1 MLSRIN
7 ELPLWSIALAYAGT
21 LIAIIWLG
29 IVFLSPL
36 VRNVFKPET
45 RTNELLSYCLLAFGA
60 FFALLLCL
68 LAVASYHNYDAVK
81 SLIGRDASSL
91 GALYRTVS
99 GYPEPQRAKL
109 QSILQ
114 EYVSFTIDESMPA
127 LARGERPM
135 RGITIM
141 TKFQTTLMSFEPTSK
156 GQELLHAEALHLFSE
171 NTILRRER
179 ARTIASGVPET
190 MWGITAFGIAII
202 VIMLI
207 GLDIRRSLHFTISGA
222 VGLFFGMMIAV
233 ISALDQ
239 PYRGA
244 VKVDAEPF
252 ILLKRQLMS
261 PQPDASS

>member
-7 ELPLWSIALAYAGT
+7 EIPLWGIALAYAAA
-21 LIAIIWLG
+21 LIAITWLG

-45 RTNELLSYCLLAFGA
+45 RTNELLSYCLLAFGV

-68 LAVASYHNYDAVK
+68 LAVASYQNHDAVK

-114 EYVSFTIDESMPA
+114 EYVNFTIDESMPA

-141 TKFQTTLMSFEPTSK
+141 TKFQTALMSFEPTSK

-171 NTILRRER
+171 NTVLRRER
-179 ARTIASGVPET
+179 ARTISSGVPET
-190 MWGITAFGIAII
+190 MWGIAAFGIAVI

-233 ISALDQ
+233 ISAMDQ

-244 VKVDAEPF
+244 VRVDAEPF
-252 ILLKRQLMS
+252 LLLKRQLMS
-261 PQPDASS
+261 PLPDGSS

>member
-7 ELPLWSIALAYAGT
+7 ELPLWGIALSYAAA
-21 LIAIIWLG
+21 LIAITWLG

-45 RTNELLSYCLLAFGA
+45 RTNELLSYCLLAFGV

-68 LAVASYHNYDAVK
+68 LAVASYQNYDTVK
-81 SLIGRDASSL
+81 SLVGRDASSL

-99 GYPEPQRAKL
+99 GYPEPQRTKL

-114 EYVSFTIDESMPA
+114 EYVNYTIDEAMPA

-141 TKFQTTLMSFEPTSK
+141 TKFQTALMSFEPTSK
-156 GQELLHAEALHLFSE
+156 GQEILHAEGLHLFSE
-171 NTILRRER
+171 NTVLRRER
-179 ARTIASGVPET
+179 ARTISSGVPET
-190 MWGITAFGIAII
+190 MRGIVAFGISLI

-207 GLDIRRSLHFTISGA
+207 GLDIRRSLHFTISA
-222 VGLFFGMMIAV
+222 TLAIFFGIMIAL
-233 ISALDQ
+233 ISAMDQ

-244 VKVDAEPF
+244 VRIDAEPF
-252 ILLKRQLMS
+252 LLLKRQLMS
-261 PQPDASS
+261 PQPDTSS